1 MATGARLQTARGYCR
16 IDSASK
22 FWHRETM
29 KPLIKICGLSTQ
41 SAVDAATDFGAS
53 HIGFIFFEKSPRNV
67 SPQQARDLL
76 KDGSAATSVAVT
88 VNAGTDFLDEIVTT
102 MNPDVL
108 QLHGSE
114 TPLDIHDIKA
124 RYQRPVMKALAIRE
138 ATDLGRIEQYDPVAD
153 MLLLDA
159 KPPQGS
165 DLPGGN
171 GVSFDWSLIASL
183 QTDNPVLLSGGID
196 LTNASQAL
204 DLVSKGNNSII
215 GLDVSSGVE
224 SAPGV
229 KDVAKIIHFLSA
241 CDRPDV
247 QD

>member
-1 MATGARLQTARGYCR
+1 
-16 IDSASK
+16 
-22 FWHRETM
+22 M
-29 KPLIKICGLSTQ
+29 KPLIKICGLSTRP
-41 SAVDAATDFGAS
+41 AVDAATDNGAS
-53 HIGFIFFEKSPRNV
+53 HIGFIFFAKSPRNV

-76 KDGSAATSVAVT
+76 KSSPAATSVAVT
-88 VNAGTDFLDEIVTT
+88 VNAGTDYLDEIVTT
-102 MNPDVL
+102 MDPDVL

-114 TPLDIHDIKA
+114 TPQDIYDIKA

-138 ATDLGRIEQYDPVAD
+138 ATDLGKIDEYDAAAD

-159 KPPQGS
+159 KPPKGS

-171 GVSFDWSLIASL
+171 GVSFDWSLIAAL
-183 QTDNPVLLSGGID
+183 QSDKPVLLSGGIE
-196 LTNASQAL
+196 LNNAKQAL
-204 DLVSKGNNSII
+204 DLVSKNNNSII

-229 KDVAKIIHFLSA
+229 KDVAKIRQFLSA
-241 CDRPDV
+241 CNGSHI